1 MVCGGAEA
9 PGNSRVQPLAYH
21 SCSCFSH
28 TLQHTLEHTTAEAGR
43 ETARRESDASRALE
57 WRRETLLKV

>member
-21 SCSCFSH
+21 VTPVSLTRSSTH
-28 TLQHTLEHTTAEAGR
+28 WNTLLLKRR

-57 WRRETLLKV
+57 WRRETVLKV